1 MKDIDYFNSFLK
13 SSGISSL
20 TNGRLLAP
28 MEDAVR
34 ISLYTCF
41 MAGVQY
47 ADQKREALK

>member
-13 SSGISSL
+13 SSSINSL
-20 TNGRLLAP
+20 INNRLLPP

-47 ADQKREALK
+47 ADQKGEALK